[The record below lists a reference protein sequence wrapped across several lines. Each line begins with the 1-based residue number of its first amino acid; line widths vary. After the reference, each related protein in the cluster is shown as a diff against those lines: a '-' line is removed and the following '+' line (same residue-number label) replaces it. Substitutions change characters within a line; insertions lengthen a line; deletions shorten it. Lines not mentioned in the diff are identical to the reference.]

1 MEKYIQLAKNL
12 NMIDAKLITPNHI
25 NFDIRAMLKCR
36 WGCDNFI
43 DANNIKCDAP
53 ETSHEERIAMIKKYN
68 HILMLHS
75 HDAMKLSKAVLEI
88 EKAAFLDGY
97 YFAFGIRSCSLC
109 KNCNVAKGKPCPTPD
124 KIRPCDQLFGID
136 VYKTA
141 RNLGFPIQV
150 LLKEGDIQNRYGFVL
165 ID

>member
-1 MEKYIQLAKNL
+1 MEKYIQMAKDLA
-12 NMIDAKLITPNHI
+12 MIDAKLITPDKI
-25 NFDIRAMLKCR
+25 CFDIRAMLKCR
-36 WGCDNFI
+36 WGCENDI
-43 DANNIKCDAP
+43 PVDNIKCNARG
-53 ETSHEERIAMIKKYN
+53 TSHEERIEMIKKFN
-68 HILMLHS
+68 NILILHS
-75 HDAMKLSKAVLEI
+75 HNARQLSAAVLEI

-109 KNCNVAKGKPCPTPD
+109 KTCNVLKGEPCPTPD

-136 VYKTA
+136 MYKTA

-150 LLKEGDIQNRYGFVL
+150 LQKADDIQNRYGFVL

>member
-1 MEKYIQLAKNL
+1 MEKYIQTAKNHK
-12 NMIDAKLITPNHI
+12 MIDAKLITPAEI
-25 NFDIRAMLKCR
+25 SFDIRAMLKCR
-36 WGCDNFI
+36 WGCEYFMN
-43 DANNIKCDAP
+43 AHNIKCNAR
-53 ETSHEERIAMIKKYN
+53 ETSHEERIAMIKKYK
-68 HILMLHS
+68 HILILHS
-75 HDAMKLSKAVLEI
+75 HNAMQLSIAVLEI

-109 KNCNVAKGKPCPTPD
+109 KHCSVLQGEPCPTPD
-124 KIRPCDQLFGID
+124 KIRPCDQLFAID

-150 LLKEGDIQNRYGFVL
+150 LQKEDDIQNRYGFVL